1 QGTRYRTGSR
11 RRRDDILPAM
21 QRYACSTDFFDER
34 FAARLKFFQIRRT
47 KWLVSGIRKDQ
58 VSYLE
63 IAYRAIVRRRKRVD
77 LFCNTQRCLSDF
89 VIRPNVTNQG
99 RINRV
104 SENDESVVTK
114 FNRIAAMRKCTR
126 YHEKGVGC
134 ADKEAKLF

>member
-89 VIRPNVTNQG
+89 VIRPNVTSQA

-104 SENDESVVTK
+104 SDNDERVVIK
-114 FNRIAAMRKCTR
+114 FHGMAAMRRCTR
-126 YHEKGVGC
+126 YHDKGIGRS
-134 ADKEAKLF
+134 DQEAILF

>member
-1 QGTRYRTGSR
+1 
-11 RRRDDILPAM
+11 M
-21 QRYACSTDFFDER
+21 QRHARSVDYFDER
-34 FAARLKFFQIRRT
+34 FAARQKPFQIRRT

-58 VSYLE
+58 VSHLE

-89 VIRPNVTNQG
+89 VIRPNITNEG

-104 SENDESVVTK
+104 SENDESIVTK

-126 YHEKGVGC
+126 YHDKGVGR
-134 ADKEAKLF
+134 ADQEAILF